1 MIREVAAV
9 ILLLPIMLS
18 KYKTLYLFENAETLI
33 LEIQRLDLPDHTD
46 ISQIYHWLYFDKLTS
61 SMVKLWFR
69 SMDSSAEIEERYFEQ
84 GYLKFSSTEAT
95 FIEKFNSSQHKLI
108 NHSMKS
114 ISDETKNLIEDYL
127 KQPN

>member
-1 MIREVAAV
+1 M
-9 ILLLPIMLS
+9 LP
-18 KYKTLYLFENAETLI
+18 KYKTIYLFENAETII
-33 LEIQRLDLPDHTD
+33 LEIQRLDLADHTD

-84 GYLKFSSTEAT
+84 GYLKFSNTEAT

>member
-1 MIREVAAV
+1 MSSNYKIR
-9 ILLLPIMLS
+9 
-18 KYKTLYLFENAETLI
+18 YLFENADTLI
-33 LEIQRLDLPDHTD
+33 MEIQRLDLRDDAD
-46 ISQIYHWLYFDKLTS
+46 ISQIYHWLYFDRLTS

>member
-1 MIREVAAV
+1 M
-9 ILLLPIMLS
+9 LPT
-18 KYKTLYLFENAETLI
+18 YKTLYLFENAETLI
-33 LEIQRLDLPDHTD
+33 VEIQRLDQPEQAD

-84 GYLKFSSTEAT
+84 GYLKFSKTEAT
-95 FIEKFNSSQHKLI
+95 FIEKFNSSQHRLI
-108 NHSMKS
+108 NHHVKS
-114 ISDETKNLIEDYL
+114 ISNEAKNLIEDYL